1 MTSRRVAVYRM
12 LSLAFYHPTSEA
24 QNLWSSLSRLAGEYG
39 FPLVCEESTKQD
51 ARELEYEYN
60 KLFVGPEHVLCP
72 PYESVYRSDRS
83 EIELGLVM
91 GPSTN
96 DTKKRYKE
104 AGLEIAKDFK
114 ELPDHIAIEL
124 EFMYFLCANEAK
136 SKDFEEASLWRER
149 QREFIASHIKTWFSN
164 FSEMLELNAISC
176 FYKTAA
182 KLLKEFLSEEIE
194 YLVAA

>member
-1 MTSRRVAVYRM
+1 MYRM
-12 LSLAFYHPTSEA
+12 LSLVFYHPTSEA
-24 QNLWSSLSRLAGEYG
+24 QNLWSSLGRLAEEYA
-39 FPLVCEESTKQD
+39 FSLVCEELTKQD
-51 ARELEYEYN
+51 AQELEYEYN

-96 DTKKRYKE
+96 DAKKRYRE

-136 SKDFEEASLWRER
+136 SKDFEEASLWRKR
-149 QREFIASHIKTWFSN
+149 QREFIASHIKPWYSN
-164 FSEMLELNAISC
+164 FSRMLELNAISS
-176 FYKTAA
+176 FYKAVA
-182 KLLKEFLSEEIE
+182 KLMKEFLSEEIE
-194 YLVAA
+194 YLVVA